1 MTRTIEIVKIVSLA
15 FCLLMLHKTYAT
27 DKPGLKFIENKN
39 QWNEDLLYRA
49 KINGGYLSLN
59 KNGLAFHFINYQQI
73 NEHHRQRQFARYAE
87 NGEVSV
93 EETCIDN
100 WYTTLSFLG
109 TNTVTP
115 VATGKSSEYYNYFLG
130 SDTKRWASEAYAYE
144 NILYPEIYTGIDLRI
159 YSSGPHAKY
168 DWIVKAGQD
177 PCAIQWQYKGFD
189 SLYLQAGSVYAKTTI
204 ADVIERKPYAYQ
216 DKHGYRFEIPVTFVL
231 ENGVLQYAFP
241 EGYDSCYDLVIDPL
255 LIFSTYSGATADN
268 WGSTA
273 TPGERGTLYSSG
285 VVRDAYSSN
294 TGQPLSGKLSKT
306 EGSFQTINAGGYDI
320 AIFKYDSTGRQL
332 LFATY
337 LGGSSS
343 DSPHS
348 LLVNNDDELLVLG
361 TTSSPNFP
369 TSTNAFKKNFQGG
382 NPVTPTTI
390 GYPSGSDIILSRIR
404 ADGKQLLSS
413 TYIGGPDNDGLNV
426 RNGPLVKNYGD
437 DQRGDIIV
445 DEFNNI
451 YVASVTSSPLFSFK
465 NSFQN
470 TYQGGISDAIVFK
483 MNADLSVLE
492 WSASIGGSSAD
503 AAYSIKFDA
512 DKNLVVAGG
521 TNSTNFPTT
530 SSAYQK
536 NIGGDIDG
544 WIAKLD
550 NTGTNLLQST
560 YTGTSAYDQVY
571 FVDLDLDD
579 NIYVYGQTTGN
590 FPVTAGVF
598 KVSNSG
604 QFIQKFNSDL
614 SSLAY
619 STVFGSGTPIPNI
632 SPTAFLVNDCNNIYV
647 AGWGGAINSG
657 YGFWSSTTRNLPITQ
672 DALQS
677 TTTGNDFYFL
687 VLTADA
693 SEMLYGTYLGGTQ
706 TSTHVDGGT
715 SRFDKG
721 GVVYHAVCASCGGG
735 ADDFRTT
742 TNAWSRLNN
751 SQNCNNAAFKF
762 DLSSLTA
769 RLQTNNELRTSPG
782 LSKVCIPDGIVFQNF
797 STGGEIFEWDLGN
810 GEKRVLTDTTSFTYF
825 YNNPGTYV
833 VTLTATDQ
841 GTCKVRDVATK
852 TIQVNLSQSRV
863 QEDDAICQGDVYQLR
878 ASGAA
883 QYNWVSK
890 DAKEAFNVQSPSIN
904 PTKST
909 SYYVTLVEASG
920 CVKKDTVNIE
930 VVPSIVPEFDLQ
942 RIANCT
948 DRPSI
953 ELINPQADSI
963 DYTFTFSFG
972 DGQQSDLPEVQH
984 TFESDSLYTVK
995 LIAQRDFCVFEQEQE
1010 VDIRSVFMPNVITPN
1025 AKDGK
1030 NDVFTIWYGKAGNTP
1045 ADAGLRTAVVVYNRW
1060 GTVVYET
1067 SDYQYNW
1074 AGEDLVSGVYFYE
1087 VTIEGYTTCKDWLHV
1102 IK

>member
-109 TNTVTP
+109 ANTVTP

-189 SLYLQAGSVYAKTTI
+189 SLYLQAGSVYATTAI

-231 ENGVLQYAFP
+231 ENGVLQYTFP
-241 EGYDSCYDLVIDPL
+241 EGYDPCYDLVIDPL

-451 YVASVTSSPLFSFK
+451 YVASVTSSPLFS
-465 NSFQN
+465 
-470 TYQGGISDAIVFK
+470 
-483 MNADLSVLE
+483 
-492 WSASIGGSSAD
+492 
-503 AAYSIKFDA
+503 
-512 DKNLVVAGG
+512 
-521 TNSTNFPTT
+521 
-530 SSAYQK
+530 
-536 NIGGDIDG
+536 
-544 WIAKLD
+544 
-550 NTGTNLLQST
+550 
-560 YTGTSAYDQVY
+560 
-571 FVDLDLDD
+571 
-579 NIYVYGQTTGN
+579 
-590 FPVTAGVF
+590 
-598 KVSNSG
+598 
-604 QFIQKFNSDL
+604 
-614 SSLAY
+614 
-619 STVFGSGTPIPNI
+619 
-632 SPTAFLVNDCNNIYV
+632 
-647 AGWGGAINSG
+647 
-657 YGFWSSTTRNLPITQ
+657 
-672 DALQS
+672 
-677 TTTGNDFYFL
+677 
-687 VLTADA
+687 
-693 SEMLYGTYLGGTQ
+693 
-706 TSTHVDGGT
+706 
-715 SRFDKG
+715 
-721 GVVYHAVCASCGGG
+721 
-735 ADDFRTT
+735 
-742 TNAWSRLNN
+742 
-751 SQNCNNAAFKF
+751 
-762 DLSSLTA
+762 
-769 RLQTNNELRTSPG
+769 
-782 LSKVCIPDGIVFQNF
+782 
-797 STGGEIFEWDLGN
+797 
-810 GEKRVLTDTTSFTYF
+810 
-825 YNNPGTYV
+825 
-833 VTLTATDQ
+833 
-841 GTCKVRDVATK
+841 
-852 TIQVNLSQSRV
+852 
-863 QEDDAICQGDVYQLR
+863 
-878 ASGAA
+878 
-883 QYNWVSK
+883 
-890 DAKEAFNVQSPSIN
+890 
-904 PTKST
+904 
-909 SYYVTLVEASG
+909 
-920 CVKKDTVNIE
+920 
-930 VVPSIVPEFDLQ
+930 
-942 RIANCT
+942 
-948 DRPSI
+948 
-953 ELINPQADSI
+953 
-963 DYTFTFSFG
+963 
-972 DGQQSDLPEVQH
+972 
-984 TFESDSLYTVK
+984 
-995 LIAQRDFCVFEQEQE
+995 
-1010 VDIRSVFMPNVITPN
+1010 
-1025 AKDGK
+1025 
-1030 NDVFTIWYGKAGNTP
+1030 
-1045 ADAGLRTAVVVYNRW
+1045 
-1060 GTVVYET
+1060 
-1067 SDYQYNW
+1067 
-1074 AGEDLVSGVYFYE
+1074 
-1087 VTIEGYTTCKDWLHV
+1087 
-1102 IK
+1102 